1 MRGQTRP
8 REGRHAQERHRWQS
22 NWPGNQNPI
31 LDSLQYE
38 LEFNNGEVTDL
49 TANAIGERMYL
60 QCDKDRNDIFLIDYF
75 VDYRNKEQ
83 SLSLQY
89 HKLAVNGKP
98 CMKLF
103 TSGWEIFIIW

>member
-1 MRGQTRP
+1 MDFT
-8 REGRHAQERHRWQS
+8 
-22 NWPGNQNPI
+22 
-31 LDSLQYE
+31 
-38 LEFNNGEVTDL
+38 NGEVLDL
-49 TANAIGERMYL
+49 TANVIAEMMYA
-60 QCDKDRNDIFLIDYF
+60 QCDKDVNDMLLIDYF

-83 SLSLQY
+83 ALSLQY